1 MEMPSQNETP
11 SEVYDTWIRELT
23 AAKQKL
29 TDELYSVTA
38 EISAAEQEKQ
48 NALKLS
54 VPESLVEHI
63 AEQVQASVDAFF
75 DSAVDDNAILDMFDI
90 ELSMGYDNK
99 VEICNIDLSSLS
111 IPVEDFVVAAFEDEC
126 VITTST
132 TEINNATA

>member
-48 NALKLS
+48 KALKLS

-75 DSAVDDNAILDMFDI
+75 DAAQDEPDMFDI

-99 VEICNIDLSSLS
+99 VEICNIDLSSLN

-126 VITTST
+126 VITTPADAS
-132 TEINNATA
+132 ALKS

>member
-75 DSAVDDNAILDMFDI
+75 DAAQDEPDMFDI

-99 VEICNIDLSSLS
+99 IEICNIDLSSLS
-111 IPVEDFVVAAFEDEC
+111 IPVGDFVVAAFEDEC
-126 VITTST
+126 VITTPADVS
-132 TEINNATA
+132 ALKS

>member
-1 MEMPSQNETP
+1 MPSQNETP

-48 NALKLS
+48 KALKLS

-75 DSAVDDNAILDMFDI
+75 DAAQDEPDMFDI

-99 VEICNIDLSSLS
+99 VEICNIDLSSLN

-126 VITTST
+126 VITTPADAS
-132 TEINNATA
+132 ALKS

>member
-29 TDELYSVTA
+29 ADELYSVTA

-75 DSAVDDNAILDMFDI
+75 ESAVDNNAILDMFDI

-99 VEICNIDLSSLS
+99 VEICSIDMSSLN
-111 IPVEDFVVAAFEDEC
+111 IPVEDFILAAFEDMC
-126 VITTST
+126 VIKAS
-132 TEINNATA
+132 ADVSALKS

>member
-1 MEMPSQNETP
+1 MPSQNETP

-29 TDELYSVTA
+29 ADELYSVTA

-75 DSAVDDNAILDMFDI
+75 DSAVDNNAILDMFDI

-99 VEICNIDLSSLS
+99 VEICNIDLSSLN

-126 VITTST
+126 VITTPADVS
-132 TEINNATA
+132 ALKS

>member
-48 NALKLS
+48 NALKPS

-63 AEQVQASVDAFF
+63 AERVQAAVDAFF
-75 DSAVDDNAILDMFDI
+75 DAAQDEPDMFDI

-99 VEICNIDLSSLS
+99 VEICSIDMSSLN
-111 IPVEDFVVAAFEDEC
+111 IPVEDFILAAFEDMC
-126 VITTST
+126 VIKAS
-132 TEINNATA
+132 ADVSALKS

>member
-75 DSAVDDNAILDMFDI
+75 DAAQDEPDMFDI

-99 VEICNIDLSSLS
+99 VEICNIDLSSLN

-126 VITTST
+126 VITTPADVS
-132 TEINNATA
+132 ALKS